1 MTFNLATILTE
12 SAVSY
17 PDKPVAF
24 HDGKTLSYAELDAAS
39 HRVAGGLLAEGL
51 TRGDRVAV
59 QMANGFDFLVA
70 YFAILK
76 AGLVMVPVNPLLKA
90 AELGHILSD
99 CGAVALVTQSFWLRE
114 ARAAG
119 HAARIYVA
127 GEESFERLAQAPS
140 INDSAATAA
149 DDTALIIYTSGTTGK
164 PKGAELSHFQL
175 FLNCTIAAETFGV
188 QADDVSLA
196 ALPFFHIY
204 GLSSVI
210 NCAIRNGS
218 TLAILSRFEPQAALD
233 VAAAHMVSVLAGVPT
248 MYHALW
254 LADVGDRD
262 LSRLRLASCGGSSM
276 PEALLRGF
284 EEKFGVVILEGY
296 GLSETGSTATM
307 NHSVQE
313 RRIGSIGKPIWGV
326 EARLVDPATG
336 AACADG
342 EIGEI
347 WLRGHIVMKGYFG
360 NRAATAEA
368 IQDGWLRTGDL
379 AHRDG
384 DGFLYVVDRIKDL
397 IIRGGYNV
405 YPREVEEVLYGH
417 PDIAEAAVIGRPDE
431 RLGEEVVA
439 VVSARP
445 GHTIDPEAL
454 IAHCREH
461 LALYKCPREVRVM
474 DALPKS
480 DTGKLLKRELRK

>member
-1 MTFNLATILTE
+1 VL
-12 SAVSY
+12 
-17 PDKPVAF
+17 
-24 HDGKTLSYAELDAAS
+24 
-39 HRVAGGLLAEGL
+39 
-51 TRGDRVAV
+51 
-59 QMANGFDFLVA
+59 
-70 YFAILK
+70 
-76 AGLVMVPVNPLLKA
+76 
-90 AELGHILSD
+90 
-99 CGAVALVTQSFWLRE
+99 
-114 ARAAG
+114 
-119 HAARIYVA
+119 
-127 GEESFERLAQAPS
+127 
-140 INDSAATAA
+140 ATAA

-326 EARLVDPATG
+326 EARLVDPRDR
-336 AACADG
+336 CR
-342 EIGEI
+342 
-347 WLRGHIVMKGYFG
+347 LR
-360 NRAATAEA
+360 RRR
-368 IQDGWLRTGDL
+368 DRRDL
-379 AHRDG
+379 AARAHRHEGLLRQSRG
-384 DGFLYVVDRIKDL
+384 D
-397 IIRGGYNV
+397 RGGDPGRLV
-405 YPREVEEVLYGH
+405 AH
-417 PDIAEAAVIGRPDE
+417 GRP
-431 RLGEEVVA
+431 
-439 VVSARP
+439 RP
-445 GHTIDPEAL
+445 
-454 IAHCREH
+454 
-461 LALYKCPREVRVM
+461 PRR
-474 DALPKS
+474 
-480 DTGKLLKRELRK
+480 